1 MHLAHSRG
9 KGRRGEMG
17 LKITLRVVEEGGV
30 GVVKRREPWSLCD
43 LLSPPLLLRLSNQL
57 FPNDRTTFTWWS
69 SEMWSNLATI
79 RFAHSHKRYPI
90 VAKRIGMR
98 RSGAIDNWNHK
109 LSLKMGI
116 SRLTFIITLHYSWN
130 VPLLIFQLR
139 VKRLCKE
146 QLLNIVFCQMY
157 VLEEDSA
164 PPQWN
169 ARIAP
174 VSHHFCQ
181 SRSIVHNR
189 FKFSKQNS
197 YNWYFFL

>member
-1 MHLAHSRG
+1 MAVAKGGGGRWGWRSRWELSR
-9 KGRRGEMG
+9 KVG
-17 LKITLRVVEEGGV
+17 LELWREG
-30 GVVKRREPWSLCD
+30 SLGLCAI
-43 LLSPPLLLRLSNQL
+43 SSLLLCSSASATNFSLM
-57 FPNDRTTFTWWS
+57 TTYTWWS

-79 RFAHSHKRYPI
+79 LFAHSHKRYPT

-109 LSLKMGI
+109 LSLKTGI

-146 QLLNIVFCQMY
+146 QLLNIVFCQMN
-157 VLEEDSA
+157 VLEIDSA
-164 PPQWN
+164 PRWN

-174 VSHHFCQ
+174 VSISYHFCQ
-181 SRSIVHNR
+181 SRSIVHNQIQQT
-189 FKFSKQNS
+189 K
-197 YNWYFFL
+197 

>member
-1 MHLAHSRG
+1 MCELLLHLVHSCG

-17 LKITLRVVEEGGV
+17 LKITLRVVEDCGV
-30 GVVKRREPWSLCD
+30 GVVKGREPWSLCD
-43 LLSPPLLLRLSNQL
+43 LLSPPLLLCLSNQL
-57 FPNDRTTFTWWS
+57 FPNGRTTYTWWS

-79 RFAHSHKRYPI
+79 RFAHSHKRYPT

-109 LSLKMGI
+109 LSLKTGI

-157 VLEEDSA
+157 VLQEDSV
-164 PPQWN
+164 PQWN
-169 ARIAP
+169 TRIAP
-174 VSHHFCQ
+174 VSNHFCQ
-181 SRSIVHNR
+181 NRSIV
-189 FKFSKQNS
+189 QNQIQQTK
-197 YNWYFFL
+197 